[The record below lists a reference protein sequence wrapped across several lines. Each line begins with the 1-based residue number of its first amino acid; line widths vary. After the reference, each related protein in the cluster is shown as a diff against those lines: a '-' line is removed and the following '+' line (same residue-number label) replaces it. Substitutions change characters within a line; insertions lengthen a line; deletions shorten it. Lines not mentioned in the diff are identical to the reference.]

1 MSTRNP
7 IGQAPHTIPNLRGN
21 AVPAGRKSTIQFMAG
36 VLRSPFVTGA
46 IAPSS
51 RRLARYIIQVSG
63 AAQAQ
68 TILELGAGTGVITR
82 EILEAK
88 REDATVIAIERSSEF
103 VIELTRQH
111 PDLKIIEGCASQL
124 QIYAENHGVTKADC
138 IVSGLP
144 WTNLPETLQ
153 LQILQDA
160 QQLLCENGIF
170 VTIACFG
177 PHLLPSGRKF
187 RQLLESVFSSVQR
200 SNIIVRNVPPAF
212 IYRCSK

>member
-7 IGQAPHTIPNLRGN
+7 IGQAPHTLPNLRGN
-21 AVPAGRKSTIQFMAG
+21 VVPAGRKSTIQFMAG
-36 VLRSPFVTGA
+36 VIRAPFETGA

-51 RRLARYIIQVSG
+51 KRLARYIIQVSG
-63 AAQAQ
+63 ANRAQ

-88 REDATVIAIERSSEF
+88 RDDATVLAIERSSEF
-103 VIELTRQH
+103 VTELARQH
-111 PDLKIIEGCASQL
+111 PDLKIVEGCASRLRSHAQ
-124 QIYAENHGVTKADC
+124 NHGVSEADC

-144 WTNLPETLQ
+144 WTTLPEALQ
-153 LQILQDA
+153 LQILQEA
-160 QQLLCENGIF
+160 YHLLRENGVF

-187 RQLLESVFSSVQR
+187 RQLLEIVFPSVQR
-200 SNIIVRNVPPAF
+200 SNIVVRNVPPAF